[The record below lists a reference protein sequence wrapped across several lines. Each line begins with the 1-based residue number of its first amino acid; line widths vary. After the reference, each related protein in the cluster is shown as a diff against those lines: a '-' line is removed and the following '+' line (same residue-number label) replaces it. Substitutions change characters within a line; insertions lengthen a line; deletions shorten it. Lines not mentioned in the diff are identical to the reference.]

1 MFKFNF
7 PDNID
12 TRSVLESIRE
22 LVSRSNVYIIN
33 ARATKTT
40 TYNRQLLKNVS
51 IYITKIFDVLGL
63 VGRGEDVGFP
73 ASGEQAANVSL
84 KVLTCFYLSC
94 NRVGNPPP
102 QKKNHFEV
110 FHEACFT

>member
-40 TYNRQLLKNVS
+40 TYNRQLLKNVAT
-51 IYITKIFDVLGL
+51 YITKIFDVLGL

-84 KVLTCFYLSC
+84 KV
-94 NRVGNPPP
+94 
-102 QKKNHFEV
+102 
-110 FHEACFT
+110 